1 MATLTARVSELLGAR
16 VPFVHATVVRAQQ
29 PTSARAGDDAIVL
42 ADGSMEG
49 FVGGHCAAG
58 SVRSAA
64 LAAMADG
71 RAILLR
77 VVPEDE
83 TGYPDVPGAAVVT
96 NRCVSGGALEIFLEP
111 KLPLPLVS
119 VVGSSPIADALS
131 AIGAPA
137 GFVVERSAG
146 TAPPA
151 GAVAVI
157 VASLGE
163 DEATPIRAALD
174 AGIGYVGLVAGRRRG
189 AAVLDGLGLTDAER
203 ARVHT
208 PVGLD
213 IGAVGA
219 EEIALSILAG
229 LVKAI
234 RHDGLR
240 APVTAGGTAEVQAI
254 DPVCG
259 MTVVAGPGTPSLV
272 VGGETFWFCST
283 GCRDAYAA
291 THREGH

>member
-1 MATLTARVSELLGAR
+1 
-16 VPFVHATVVRAQQ
+16 
-29 PTSARAGDDAIVL
+29 
-42 ADGSMEG
+42 
-49 FVGGHCAAG
+49 
-58 SVRSAA
+58 
-64 LAAMADG
+64 
-71 RAILLR
+71 
-77 VVPEDE
+77 
-83 TGYPDVPGAAVVT
+83 
-96 NRCVSGGALEIFLEP
+96 
-111 KLPLPLVS
+111 
-119 VVGSSPIADALS
+119 
-131 AIGAPA
+131 
-137 GFVVERSAG
+137 
-146 TAPPA
+146 
-151 GAVAVI
+151 

-174 AGIGYVGLVAGRRRG
+174 AGVGYVGLVAGRRRG

>member
-1 MATLTARVSELLGAR
+1 MATLTARVSELVGAR

-29 PTSARAGDDAIVL
+29 PTSARAGDDAIVH

-58 SVRSAA
+58 SVRTAA

-77 VVPEDE
+77 VVPDDAS
-83 TGYPDVPGAAVVT
+83 GYPDVPGAAVVT
-96 NRCVSGGALEIFLEP
+96 NPCLSGGALEIFLEP

-131 AIGAPA
+131 AIGTPA

-146 TAPPA
+146 TSPSA
-151 GAVAVI
+151 GTVAVV

-189 AAVLDGLGLTDAER
+189 AAILDGLGLTEEER

-234 RHDGLR
+234 RRDGLR
-240 APVTAGGTAEVQAI
+240 APTTAMAVQAI

-259 MTVVAGPGTPSLV
+259 MTVAIGPDTPKLEI
-272 VGGETFWFCST
+272 GGETYWFCST

-291 THREGH
+291 THGVPGGH

>member
-1 MATLTARVSELLGAR
+1 MATLTARVSELVGAR

-29 PTSARAGDDAIVL
+29 PTSARAGDDAIVH

-58 SVRSAA
+58 SVRTAA

-77 VVPEDE
+77 VVPDDAS
-83 TGYPDVPGAAVVT
+83 GYPDVPGAAVVT
-96 NRCVSGGALEIFLEP
+96 NPCLSGGALEIFLEP

-131 AIGAPA
+131 AIGTPA

-146 TAPPA
+146 TSPSA
-151 GAVAVI
+151 GTVAVV

-189 AAVLDGLGLTDAER
+189 AAILDGLGLTEEER

-234 RHDGLR
+234 RRDGLR
-240 APVTAGGTAEVQAI
+240 APTTAMAVQAI

-259 MTVVAGPGTPSLV
+259 MTVVIGPDTPKLEI
-272 VGGETFWFCST
+272 GGETYWFCST

-291 THREGH
+291 THGVPGGH